1 MAQQTTWSTAQ
12 LAVLQ
17 ALEIP
22 LHVRRAQPS
31 GRAEVESAPGWR
43 LRGQA
48 DQLAALQQLRWYIQL
63 CRFQPPDELQPA
75 AEPAPVIV
83 VGDQTLPLEGDPARP
98 SAAVKRLIYQALRA
112 GRR

>member
-1 MAQQTTWSTAQ
+1 MTQQLTWSTAQ

-22 LHVRRAQPS
+22 LHVRRAQPT
-31 GRAEVESAPGWR
+31 RCAEVESAPGWR
-43 LRGQA
+43 LCGHA
-48 DQLAALQQLRWYIQL
+48 DQLTALRQLRWYIQL
-63 CRFQPPDELQPA
+63 CRFQPPDESQSA

-83 VGDQTLPLEGDPARP
+83 VGDLTLPLEGDPARP
-98 SAAVKRLIYQALRA
+98 SAEVKRLIYQALRT